1 MKKRM
6 SDRILW
12 AIVIFGAALMVAGV
26 VHWILRRPN
35 EGLFYFGLGLILFYL
50 FAMIPNRIVIK
61 HDGIVMS
68 AFLRKKY
75 FAFED
80 MDRME
85 WVCTGKI
92 LATNYTA
99 YLFMKNGRRRKILSR
114 DEATLI
120 YLNEIVMRAIAV
132 GHSER
137 DGEILYLR

>member
-1 MKKRM
+1 MKQRM

-12 AIVIFGAALMVAGV
+12 GIVIFGIALMVAGIV
-26 VHWILRRPN
+26 CFILKRPN

-61 HDGIVMS
+61 RDGIVMS

-75 FAFED
+75 FAYED
-80 MDRME
+80 IDRME
-85 WVCTGKI
+85 WKCTGKI
-92 LATNYTA
+92 LATNYTG
-99 YLFMKNGRRRKILSR
+99 YLFMKNGGRRKILCR

-120 YLNEIVMRAIAV
+120 GLNEIVMRAVAV

-137 DGEILYLR
+137 DGEILFLR